1 MDQWAMNEQEM
12 SELAQLKEEYPIVSA
27 NDYARMDQDEHGK
40 YFHFLDLLEKE
51 IHLNAPEDEGYPE

>member
-1 MDQWAMNEQEM
+1 MSEQEI
-12 SELAQLKEEYPIVSA
+12 SELAQLKEQYPIVSA
-27 NDYARMDQDEHGK
+27 NDYARMDEQERVR